1 MNWEAIFWFVL
12 LVVFLL
18 MEAGTVT
25 LVSLWFAAGS
35 LTALI
40 IALLKASLWLQF
52 VVFLAVSALTLW
64 MLRPIIRKHLK
75 PRLTATN
82 VDAVIGKTGIT
93 IVPINNM
100 MAQGKLMVDG
110 MEWSARSTSGEEI
123 PENVQ
128 VRIDRVE
135 GVKLYVTPVEIQ
147 EPVQL

>member
-18 MEAGTVT
+18 AEAGTVT
-25 LVSLWFAAGS
+25 VVSIWFAAGS
-35 LTALI
+35 LAALI
-40 IALLKASLWLQF
+40 LSFFSAPFWLQF
-52 VVFLAVSALTLW
+52 LVFLAVSALLLW
-64 MLRPIIRKHLK
+64 MLRPVIRKYFK
-75 PRLTATN
+75 PKLVRTN
-82 VDAVIGKTGIT
+82 VDAVIGKVGVT

-100 MAQGKLMVDG
+100 MAQGKLMLEG

-135 GVKLYVTPVEIQ
+135 GVRLYVTPVGVCSCVEQ
-147 EPVQL
+147 